1 MLVSAHMKKENVKQL
16 DSFIEFPVSRSQ
28 VLDAIVEYCLK
39 SPEFLKQIINHELE
53 KINVKIQSSEN
64 SI

>member
-1 MLVSAHMKKENVKQL
+1 MLVSAHMKKENIKQL

-39 SPEFLKQIINHELE
+39 SPEFLKQIINLE
-53 KINVKIQSSEN
+53 QDKINAKIN
-64 SI
+64 G

>member
-1 MLVSAHMKKENVKQL
+1 MLVSAHMKKENIKQL

-39 SPEFLKQIINHELE
+39 SPEFLKDIINREQE
-53 KINVKIQSSEN
+53 KIDAKIN
-64 SI
+64 G